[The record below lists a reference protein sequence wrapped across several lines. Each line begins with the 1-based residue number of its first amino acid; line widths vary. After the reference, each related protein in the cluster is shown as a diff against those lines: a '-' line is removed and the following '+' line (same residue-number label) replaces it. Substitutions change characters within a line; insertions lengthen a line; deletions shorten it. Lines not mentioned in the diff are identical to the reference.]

1 MSLLL
6 THCILNKLSHPI
18 YWTSPFSLFNL
29 FHLFIYFF
37 FFFFFFGGGGGGVG
51 YSVSPLIYFLTTKN
65 TVEPGQTPHG
75 VNKKVTC
82 IFNYS
87 IISYLSSITV

>member
-37 FFFFFFGGGGGGVG
+37 FFCFFFLGGGGGVG

-65 TVEPGQTPHG
+65 TVVVSTCG
-75 VNKKVTC
+75 VVPR
-82 IFNYS
+82 YMYVAAS
-87 IISYLSSITV
+87 